1 MPVALLTR
9 ESYGWTSA
17 RSRRETCGLG
27 PPCLVKFVR
36 IVREALAFSGLCGNQ
51 RSRRNRSPCWEFWEC
66 PGQEEL
72 ADMIPKLRT
81 LVRLR
86 SPALTKLARSSLIS
100 SQVVIVA
107 GVKGALSALI
117 FENGESHIV

>member
-1 MPVALLTR
+1 
-9 ESYGWTSA
+9 
-17 RSRRETCGLG
+17 
-27 PPCLVKFVR
+27 
-36 IVREALAFSGLCGNQ
+36 
-51 RSRRNRSPCWEFWEC
+51 
-66 PGQEEL
+66 
-72 ADMIPKLRT
+72 MIPKLRT
-81 LVRLR
+81 WVRLR